1 MDTAVVINAENK
13 IVREMILRIVL
24 LLFPLWISAQDAVI
38 FSNDKYS
45 GISSVGF
52 SPTQPFF
59 NPNSWDINIVAVD
72 VFIQNNYTYI
82 SNQSVIG
89 LTNANIKSVNLI
101 DKVMGISGPNLQDYY
116 NKDKGG
122 YHFSS
127 DILGPSASLSV
138 DINQK
143 KYTFGI
149 FTRLR
154 TQGSAIN
161 IDNYSRIN
169 NTNIDPVY
177 LYNFSPFKTNF
188 MNWGEIGVNVATQIF
203 QDKEYMLVLGGNLKY
218 EIGYDA
224 MNLNNKNIAK
234 LRRTVN
240 NTDLSTNTEMA
251 NYDIEASYATGY
263 DSEGKQYNI
272 KPNGKGFGLD
282 IGLAFTEWDFRMED
296 YNLKMSFNIL
306 DIGYINFKGENHRLN
321 GKPFDFNTFDG
332 KKIDS
337 PQEFFQIM
345 SEEIYGNP
353 NASLTGT
360 KFTIGLP
367 TSLHFNIS
375 KRIRENH
382 YLNFDLVQR
391 APVFENSLKRSNI
404 ANVSYLVQKRIIG
417 YGTSMSLYEYKDVQ
431 FGAYLRLAP
440 FIIGSENFFPL
451 FFKQNKLHA
460 ADIYIA
466 FKIYPFSEKSPE
478 KVRRSKCRC

>member
-1 MDTAVVINAENK
+1 
-13 IVREMILRIVL
+13 MILRIVL
-24 LLFPLWISAQDAVI
+24 LLFPLLMSAQDAVI

-72 VFIQNNYTYI
+72 IFIQNNYTYI
-82 SNQSVIG
+82 SKQSIIG
-89 LTNANIKSVNLI
+89 LADADIKSVSLR
-101 DKVMGISGPNLQDYY
+101 DKIMGISGPNLQDYY

-154 TQGSAIN
+154 TQGSAID
-161 IDNYSRIN
+161 IDNYSRFN
-169 NTNIDPVY
+169 NTNIDAVY
-177 LYNFSPFKTNF
+177 MYNFSPFKTNF

-203 QDKEYMLVLGGNLKY
+203 QDKEYKLVLGGNLKY
-218 EIGYDA
+218 EMGYDA
-224 MNLNNKNIAK
+224 MNLNNKNTAN

-240 NTDLSTNTEMA
+240 STDLSTNTEMA
-251 NYDIEASYATGY
+251 NYDIEASYVTGY

-306 DIGYINFKGENHRLN
+306 DIGYINFKGENHRFN
-321 GKPFDFNTFDG
+321 GKPFDFNTLDG
-332 KKIDS
+332 KKIES

-353 NASLTGT
+353 NASLAGT

-404 ANVSYLVQKRIIG
+404 ANVSYSVQKRIIG
-417 YGTSMSLYEYKDVQ
+417 YGTSMSLYEYRDLQ
-431 FGAYLRLAP
+431 FGAYLRLASL
-440 FIIGSENFFPL
+440 IIGSENFFPL
-451 FFKQNKLHA
+451 FFKQDKLHA
-460 ADIYIA
+460 ADIYIGL
-466 FKIYPFSEKSPE
+466 KIYPFSEKSPD
-478 KVRRSKCRC
+478 KIRRSKCRC

>member
-1 MDTAVVINAENK
+1 
-13 IVREMILRIVL
+13 MILRIVL
-24 LLFPLWISAQDAVI
+24 LLFPLLISAQDAVI
-38 FSNDKYS
+38 LSNDKYS

-59 NPNSWDINIVAVD
+59 NPNSWDINIVGVD
-72 VFIQNNYTYI
+72 IFVQNNYTYI
-82 SNQSVIG
+82 SKQSIIG
-89 LTNANIKSVNLI
+89 LTNADIKSVNLI

-154 TQGSAIN
+154 TQGSAIDV
-161 IDNYSRIN
+161 DNYSRIN

-177 LYNFSPFKTNF
+177 LYDFHPFKTNF
-188 MNWGEIGVNVATQIF
+188 MNWGEIGINVATQIF
-203 QDKEYMLVLGGNLKY
+203 QNKEYQLILGGNLKY
-218 EIGYDA
+218 EMGYDA
-224 MNLNNKNIAK
+224 MNLNNKNTAN

-251 NYDIEASYATGY
+251 NYDIEASYVTGY
-263 DSEGKQYNI
+263 DYEGKQYNI
-272 KPNGKGFGLD
+272 KPNGKGFGVD
-282 IGLAFTEWDFRMED
+282 IGLAYTEWDFRMED

-306 DIGYINFKGENHRLN
+306 DIGYINFEGENHRLN
-321 GKPFDFNTFDG
+321 GRPFDFSSLKG
-332 KKIDS
+332 KGIES
-337 PQEFFQIM
+337 PQEFFQVM
-345 SEEIYGNP
+345 SQEIYGSTT
-353 NASLTGT
+353 ASLTGT

-375 KRIRENH
+375 KRVTENQ
-382 YLNFDLVQR
+382 YVNFDIVQR

-404 ANVSYLVQKRIIG
+404 ANVSYSVQKKIIG
-417 YGTSMSLYEYKDVQ
+417 YGASMSLYEFRELQ

-440 FIIGSENFFPL
+440 LIIGSENFFPL
-451 FFKQNKLHA
+451 FFKQNRLHA
-460 ADIYIA
+460 ANIYIGL
-466 FKIYPFSEKSPE
+466 KIYPFSEKNPD
-478 KVRRSKCRC
+478 KIRRSKCGC

>member
-1 MDTAVVINAENK
+1 
-13 IVREMILRIVL
+13 MILRIVL
-24 LLFPLWISAQDAVI
+24 LLFPLLISAQDAVI
-38 FSNDKYS
+38 LSNDKYS

-59 NPNSWDINIVAVD
+59 NPNSWDINIVGVD
-72 VFIQNNYTYI
+72 IFVQNNYTYI
-82 SNQSVIG
+82 SKQSIIG
-89 LTNANIKSVNLI
+89 LTNADIKSVNLI
-101 DKVMGISGPNLQDYY
+101 DKVMGISGPNLHDYY

-127 DILGPSASLSV
+127 DILGPSASWSM

-143 KYTFGI
+143 KYIFGI
-149 FTRLR
+149 FTRVR

-161 IDNYSRIN
+161 VDNYSRIN
-169 NTNIDPVY
+169 NTNTDPVY
-177 LYNFSPFKTNF
+177 LYNFHPFKTNF

-203 QDKEYMLVLGGNLKY
+203 QDKEYKLILGGNLKY
-218 EIGYDA
+218 EMGYDA
-224 MNLNNKNIAK
+224 MNLNNKNIAN

-240 NTDLSTNTEMA
+240 NADLSTNTEMA

-263 DSEGKQYNI
+263 DFEEKRYNL

-306 DIGYINFKGENHRLN
+306 DIGYINFEGENHRFN
-321 GKPFDFNTFDG
+321 GKPFDFNTLDG

-337 PQEFFQIM
+337 PQEFLQIT

-353 NASLTGT
+353 NASLTGK

-375 KRIRENH
+375 KRVTENQ
-382 YLNFDLVQR
+382 YVNFDIVQR

-404 ANVSYLVQKRIIG
+404 ANVSYSVQKRIIG
-417 YGTSMSLYEYKDVQ
+417 YGASMSLYEFRDPQ

-440 FIIGSENFFPL
+440 LIIGSENFFPL

-466 FKIYPFSEKSPE
+466 LKIYPFSEKNPE
-478 KVRRSKCRC
+478 KIRRSKCRC